1 MAKVY
6 LGLGTNLGDKE
17 QNLRDAV
24 QKIEEQVGKVV
35 SLSAFYV
42 TAPWGFA
49 SENSFLNAAACV
61 ETELSPLEVLQET
74 QMIERELGRTKK
86 SVNGIYSDRL
96 IDIDLLLYEDLVL
109 SVISASGAE
118 LTLPHPLMAERDF
131 VMKPLAEIA
140 PGLVHPVLGKTMKE
154 LTSFFLRNK
163 HRQIGDASYQ
173 YCIQQM
179 NLLKRLGDEM
189 ANNGIDSNRE
199 SYIERQH
206 QKRF

>member
-24 QKIEEQVGKVV
+24 QKIEEQVGKIV

-42 TAPWGFA
+42 TAPWGF
-49 SENSFLNAAACV
+49 SSDNSFLNAAVCV
-61 ETELSPLEVLQET
+61 ETKLSPLEVLQET
-74 QMIERELGRTKK
+74 QMIEKELGRTQK
-86 SVNGIYSDRL
+86 SVNRMYSDRL

-109 SVISASGAE
+109 SVISASGVE
-118 LTLPHPLMAERDF
+118 LPLPHPLMTERDF

-154 LTSFFLRNK
+154 LTSSFSP
-163 HRQIGDASYQ
+163 Q
-173 YCIQQM
+173 
-179 NLLKRLGDEM
+179 
-189 ANNGIDSNRE
+189 
-199 SYIERQH
+199 
-206 QKRF
+206 

>member
-24 QKIEEQVGKVV
+24 QKIEEQVGKIV

-42 TAPWGFA
+42 TAPWGF
-49 SENSFLNAAACV
+49 SSDNSFLNAAVCV
-61 ETELSPLEVLQET
+61 ETKLSPLEVLQET
-74 QMIERELGRTKK
+74 QMIEKELGRTQK
-86 SVNGIYSDRL
+86 SVNRMYSDRL

-109 SVISASGAE
+109 SVISASGVE
-118 LTLPHPLMAERDF
+118 LTLPHTLMTERDF

-154 LTSFFLRNK
+154 LTSSFSP
-163 HRQIGDASYQ
+163 Q
-173 YCIQQM
+173 
-179 NLLKRLGDEM
+179 
-189 ANNGIDSNRE
+189 
-199 SYIERQH
+199 
-206 QKRF
+206 

>member
-24 QKIEEQVGKVV
+24 QKIEEQVGKIV

-42 TAPWGFA
+42 TAPWGF
-49 SENSFLNAAACV
+49 SSDNSFLNAAACV
-61 ETELSPLEVLQET
+61 ETKLSPLEVLQET
-74 QMIERELGRTKK
+74 QMIEKELGRTQK
-86 SVNGIYSDRL
+86 SVNRMYSDRL

-109 SVISASGAE
+109 SVISASGVE
-118 LTLPHPLMAERDF
+118 LTLPHPLMTERDF

-154 LTSFFLRNK
+154 LTPSFSP
-163 HRQIGDASYQ
+163 Q
-173 YCIQQM
+173 
-179 NLLKRLGDEM
+179 
-189 ANNGIDSNRE
+189 
-199 SYIERQH
+199 
-206 QKRF
+206 

>member
-24 QKIEEQVGKVV
+24 QKIEEQVGKIV

-42 TAPWGFA
+42 TAPWGF
-49 SENSFLNAAACV
+49 SSDNSFLNAAVCV
-61 ETELSPLEVLQET
+61 ETKLSPLEVLQET
-74 QMIERELGRTKK
+74 QMIEKELGRTQK
-86 SVNGIYSDRL
+86 SVNRMYSDRL

-109 SVISASGAE
+109 SVISASGVE
-118 LTLPHPLMAERDF
+118 LTLPHQLMTERDF

-154 LTSFFLRNK
+154 LTSSFSP
-163 HRQIGDASYQ
+163 Q
-173 YCIQQM
+173 
-179 NLLKRLGDEM
+179 
-189 ANNGIDSNRE
+189 
-199 SYIERQH
+199 
-206 QKRF
+206 

>member
-24 QKIEEQVGKVV
+24 QKIEEQVGKIV

-42 TAPWGFA
+42 TAPWGF
-49 SENSFLNAAACV
+49 SSDNSFLNAAVCV
-61 ETELSPLEVLQET
+61 DTELAPMEVLQET
-74 QMIERELGRTKK
+74 QMIEKELGRTQK
-86 SVNGIYSDRL
+86 SVNRMYSDRL

-109 SVISASGAE
+109 SVISASGVE
-118 LTLPHPLMAERDF
+118 LTLPHPLMTERDF

-154 LTSFFLRNK
+154 LTSSFSP
-163 HRQIGDASYQ
+163 Q
-173 YCIQQM
+173 
-179 NLLKRLGDEM
+179 
-189 ANNGIDSNRE
+189 
-199 SYIERQH
+199 
-206 QKRF
+206 

>member
-24 QKIEEQVGKVV
+24 QKIEEQVGKIV

-42 TAPWGFA
+42 TAPWGF
-49 SENSFLNAAACV
+49 SSDNSFLNAAVCV
-61 ETELSPLEVLQET
+61 VTKLSPLEVLQET
-74 QMIERELGRTKK
+74 QMIEKELGRTQK
-86 SVNGIYSDRL
+86 SVNRMYSDRL

-109 SVISASGAE
+109 SVISASGVE
-118 LTLPHPLMAERDF
+118 LTLPHPLMTERDF

-154 LTSFFLRNK
+154 LTSSFSP
-163 HRQIGDASYQ
+163 Q
-173 YCIQQM
+173 
-179 NLLKRLGDEM
+179 
-189 ANNGIDSNRE
+189 
-199 SYIERQH
+199 
-206 QKRF
+206 